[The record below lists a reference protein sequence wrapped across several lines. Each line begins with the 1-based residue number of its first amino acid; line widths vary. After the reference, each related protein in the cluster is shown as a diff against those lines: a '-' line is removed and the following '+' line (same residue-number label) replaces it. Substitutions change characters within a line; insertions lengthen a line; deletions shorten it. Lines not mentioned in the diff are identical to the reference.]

1 MEGAQH
7 RNLHMKSYLAL
18 LAAATLLLSSGI
30 ATAKSRHSRAYH
42 NAPMATGQDALRTPF
57 RGPSTTNPETTGR
70 GYRQPHLVP
79 ENGGA
84 PNAVVPR
91 R

>member
-1 MEGAQH
+1 
-7 RNLHMKSYLAL
+7 MKRSLAL
-18 LAAATLLLSSGI
+18 LAAGALLLSSGI
-30 ATAKSRHSRAYH
+30 ATAKSRHHSRAYN
-42 NAPMATGQDALRTPF
+42 NAPMASGQDALRTPF
-57 RGPSTTNPETTGR
+57 MGPSSTNPETTGR
-70 GYRQPHLVP
+70 GYMQPHLVP